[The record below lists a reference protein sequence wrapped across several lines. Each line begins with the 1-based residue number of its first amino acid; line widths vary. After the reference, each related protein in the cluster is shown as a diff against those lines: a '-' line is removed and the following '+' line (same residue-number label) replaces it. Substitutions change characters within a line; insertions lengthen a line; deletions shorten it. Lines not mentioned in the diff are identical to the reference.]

1 MNSIE
6 TILQELHIFLQE
18 KVKEHTQ
25 IGVSKLTGCP
35 QSRIN
40 DYLKHEE
47 KIQTATLFNILR
59 LFPEL
64 QRPIL
69 DALASRGGTA
79 IHQEANGNTN
89 SRITQTATVPP
100 SGGAASSE
108 ALRDRLI
115 RAVIDLDIPPEIQAM
130 VLKVLKN
137 TP

>member
-1 MNSIE
+1 M
-6 TILQELHIFLQE
+6 
-18 KVKEHTQ
+18 
-25 IGVSKLTGCP
+25 
-35 QSRIN
+35 
-40 DYLKHEE
+40 
-47 KIQTATLFNILR
+47 
-59 LFPEL
+59 
-64 QRPIL
+64 

-108 ALRDRLI
+108 ALRDRLL